1 MRRSLRYANTS
12 QRSGNE
18 QNNLANRILE
28 YFKENIIHTEFNVS
42 DDEEGNVTITVTEK
56 KGEA

>member
-1 MRRSLRYANTS
+1 MKNELTTLTHLR
-12 QRSGNE
+12 
-18 QNNLANRILE
+18 NLANRILE
-28 YFKENIIHTEFNVS
+28 YFKANIIHTEFNVS